1 MTKKQLTDDW
11 GTALGQSPEKETPV
25 IKTSTVGLPYYFR
38 DSLPASMSSLYST
51 INGPALSKGFA
62 HMRKEGLTTEDIK
75 ATIDKFMQD
84 IVAKPLP
91 SHVVPWR
98 GFLARV
104 DELVKWSKTNQT
116 EDLTAHTIDSRLK
129 K

>member
-1 MTKKQLTDDW
+1 MAKKQLTDDW

-25 IKTSTVGLPYYFR
+25 IKTSTIGLPYYFR

-116 EDLTAHTIDSRLK
+116 EDLTAHTIDPRLK

>member
-1 MTKKQLTDDW
+1 MAKKQLTDDW

-91 SHVVPWR
+91 SHIVPWR

-116 EDLTAHTIDSRLK
+116 EDLTAHTIDPRLK

>member
-1 MTKKQLTDDW
+1 MAKKQLTDDW

-116 EDLTAHTIDSRLK
+116 EDLTAHTIDPRLK

>member
-1 MTKKQLTDDW
+1 MAKKQPADDW

-38 DSLPASMSSLYST
+38 DALPANMSSLYST

-62 HMRKEGLTTEDIK
+62 HMRAQGLTTEDIK

-98 GFLARV
+98 GFLARI
-104 DELVKWSKTNQT
+104 DELVTWSKTNQA
-116 EDLTAHTIDSRLK
+116 EDFTSYKIDPRLK